1 MAADSYR
8 VYARTLN
15 SLIFIT
21 QSLRSSEQ
29 YDLLLIDS
37 TFIVSFICFVM
48 FILYVDLLIVYVCYR
63 FRVDR
68 SSFVLLFRFNHNK
81 LGSLWSLVTNR
92 VTTLEPVSFYVRM
105 VRLLFSWF
113 LLRSRLN
120 NAATY
125 GFRIKVRFLSGL
137 FFPSS

>member
-48 FILYVDLLIVYVCYR
+48 FILCGDLLIVYVCYR

-68 SSFVLLFRFNHNK
+68 SSFVFVFRFNHNK
-81 LGSLWSLVTNR
+81 VSSLWPLVSNRLTSLV
-92 VTTLEPVSFYVRM
+92 PVSFFARV
-105 VRLLFSWF
+105 V
-113 LLRSRLN
+113 
-120 NAATY
+120 
-125 GFRIKVRFLSGL
+125 
-137 FFPSS
+137 

>member
-1 MAADSYR
+1 MASDSYR

-48 FILYVDLLIVYVCYR
+48 FILCGDLLIVNVCYR

-68 SSFVLLFRFNHNK
+68 SSFVLVVRFNHNK
-81 LGSLWSLVTNR
+81 VSSLWSLVKI
-92 VTTLEPVSFYVRM
+92 
-105 VRLLFSWF
+105 
-113 LLRSRLN
+113 
-120 NAATY
+120 
-125 GFRIKVRFLSGL
+125 G
-137 FFPSS
+137 

>member
-29 YDLLLIDS
+29 NDLLLIDS

-48 FILYVDLLIVYVCYR
+48 FILCVDLLILYVCYR
-63 FRVDR
+63 FRVGR
-68 SSFVLLFRFNHNK
+68 SSFVLIFRFNHNK
-81 LGSLWSLVTNR
+81 VSSLWSLVTNR
-92 VTTLEPVSFYVRM
+92 VATLVAVCVHMNE
-105 VRLLFSWF
+105 
-113 LLRSRLN
+113 
-120 NAATY
+120 
-125 GFRIKVRFLSGL
+125 
-137 FFPSS
+137 